1 MELIAYIFNEFLFQ
15 EVASDQVSFYKYSY
29 KNYYFY
35 SLTES
40 ATEPMKNQLLQI
52 ESNIQ
57 EYQDM
62 IDASRVKIL
71 QNNEKI
77 LKMLTI

>member
-1 MELIAYIFNEFLFQ
+1 
-15 EVASDQVSFYKYSY
+15 
-29 KNYYFY
+29 
-35 SLTES
+35 
-40 ATEPMKNQLLQI
+40 MKNQLLQI

-62 IDASRVKIL
+62 IHASRVKIL
-71 QNNEKI
+71 QSNEKI

>member
-1 MELIAYIFNEFLFQ
+1 
-15 EVASDQVSFYKYSY
+15 
-29 KNYYFY
+29 
-35 SLTES
+35 
-40 ATEPMKNQLLQI
+40 MKNQLLQI

-71 QNNEKI
+71 QSNEKI

>member
-1 MELIAYIFNEFLFQ
+1 
-15 EVASDQVSFYKYSY
+15 
-29 KNYYFY
+29 
-35 SLTES
+35 
-40 ATEPMKNQLLQI
+40 MKNQLLQI

-71 QNNEKI
+71 QSNEKI
-77 LKMLTI
+77 LKMLTT